1 MVFLQVTY
9 FTVPIFFPLDS
20 SSIVTKGKP
29 FGLYIGA
36 RPLIIFELHL
46 NLFGSKVE
54 LIILNPG

>member
-9 FTVPIFFPLDS
+9 FTVPSFPLDS
-20 SSIVTKGKP
+20 SSVVTKGKL
-29 FGLYIGA
+29 FDMDIGI

-46 NLFGSKVE
+46 NSFGSKVE